1 MLETTEVEKL
11 LASNSLGPSRSL
23 GQNFVSDPFVI
34 EQMVRK
40 LAAAKAREQRDA
52 DEEGCGALLCAIRLA
67 RRHVIKDLARGA
79 G

>member
-1 MLETTEVEKL
+1 MSCVDWKAEARRRALH
-11 LASNSLGPSRSL
+11 G
-23 GQNFVSDPFVI
+23 FVI

-40 LAAAKAREQRDA
+40 LAAAKAREQRAA

-67 RRHVIKDLARGA
+67 RRQLIKDLARGA